1 MTHVSR
7 EKSVVPRKIAN
18 PHRNAEKM
26 GRMEEMVWTARTEKM
41 GNMVA
46 TESMAVTGKTAV
58 MGKTG

>member
-7 EKSVVPRKIAN
+7 EKSVVPRKTVK
-18 PHRNAEKM
+18 HRAKT
-26 GRMEEMVWTARTEKM
+26 GKTGEMVWTVRTEKM